1 MKNTKSNFVIKI
13 SVIATLGGFLFG
25 YDTAVISGAISSL
38 EHFFV
43 KPLMLNENESN
54 ALLGFIVSSA
64 LLGCVIGSALSGYVS
79 QKFGRKKGL
88 LIAAFFFLVSAIGS
102 SIPELGFRT
111 IGTNG
116 DSVLIQFIVYRLF
129 SGIGI
134 GLASVL
140 SPMYIAEIAPSK
152 VRGELVSWNQLA
164 IVSGILIVYLINYSI
179 SLHGDISWNQQW
191 GWRWMFASSAIP
203 AALFFIM
210 LWFVP
215 ESPRWLLLQKRDV
228 EANIILSKIID
239 EEEMKDEVKL
249 IKNDA
254 AVTSNK
260 LFSYGIV
267 VIIIGIALS
276 AFQQLVGIQVVMYY
290 TPEIFKNMGISSE
303 SAMLQTILVGAV
315 NFIFTIVAI
324 KLVDKTGRKPLLLI
338 GSTLMALCMFV
349 LGSCFYFGSFGLPA
363 VICVLGFVASFAFSW
378 GPVTWVLLSEVFPN
392 TIRSKAL
399 SIAVAV
405 QWISNYL
412 VSFLFP
418 LLDKNSVL
426 VNTFHHAFS
435 FWIFGTMALLS
446 FIFVYKYVP
455 ETKKLTLEEIELI
468 WEKKQLKTSKEN
480 NY

>member
-1 MKNTKSNFVIKI
+1 MQKSKSSFVVKI
-13 SVIATLGGFLFG
+13 SIIATLGGFLFG

-43 KPLMLNENESN
+43 KPLLLNENESN

-79 QKFGRKKGL
+79 QRFGRKRGL

-102 SIPELGFRT
+102 SIPELGFRA

-116 DSVLIQFIVYRLF
+116 DSVLIQFIFYRLF

-140 SPMYIAEIAPSK
+140 SPMYIAEIAPSN

-164 IVSGILIVYLINYSI
+164 IVSGILIVYFINYFI
-179 SLHGDISWNQQW
+179 SLHGDIIWNQQW

-215 ESPRWLLLQKRDV
+215 ESPRWLLLQKRND
-228 EANIILSKIID
+228 EANSILSKIIGD
-239 EEEMKDEVKL
+239 EEMKEEIKL
-249 IKNDA
+249 INIEAK
-254 AVTSNK
+254 VTSNK
-260 LFSYGIV
+260 LFSYGV
-267 VIIIGIALS
+267 FVIIIGVVMS
-276 AFQQLVGIQVVMYY
+276 AFQQLVGIQVIMYY

-303 SAMLQTILVGAV
+303 SAMFQTILVGAI
-315 NFIFTIVAI
+315 NFIFTLVAI

-338 GSTLMALCMFV
+338 GSTLMALSMFI
-349 LGSCFYFGSFGLPA
+349 LGCCFFFGYFGLLA
-363 VICVLGFVASFAFSW
+363 IICVLSFVASFAFSW
-378 GPVTWVLLSEVFPN
+378 GPITWVLLSEVFPN

-405 QWISNYL
+405 QWITNYL

-418 LLDKNSVL
+418 VLDKNSAL
-426 VNTFHHAFS
+426 VNAFHHAFS
-435 FWIFGTMALLS
+435 FWIFGTMALIS
-446 FIFVYKYVP
+446 FLFVLVYIP
-455 ETKKLTLEEIELI
+455 ETKKLSLEEIEKI
-468 WEKKQLKTSKEN
+468 WENKQLKTKKK
-480 NY
+480 

>member
-215 ESPRWLLLQKRDV
+215 ESPRWLLLQKRND
-228 EANIILSKIID
+228 EANSILSKIIG
-239 EEEMKDEVKL
+239 EVEMEKEIKL
-249 IKNDA
+249 INIDA
-254 AVTSNK
+254 IASSNK
-260 LFSYGIV
+260 LFSYGVI
-267 VIIIGIALS
+267 VIIIGVAMS

-290 TPEIFKNMGISSE
+290 TPEIFKNMGNSSE
-303 SAMLQTILVGAV
+303 SAMFQTILVGAV
-315 NFIFTIVAI
+315 NFIFTLVAI

-338 GSTLMALCMFV
+338 GSTLMALSMFV
-349 LGSCFYFGSFGLPA
+349 LGCCFYFGSFGLLA

-399 SIAVAV
+399 SIVVAV
-405 QWISNYL
+405 QWITNYL

-418 LLDKNSVL
+418 VLDKNSVL

-446 FIFVYKYVP
+446 FLFVFRYVP
-455 ETKKLTLEEIELI
+455 ETKELSLEEIEKI
-468 WEKKQLKTSKEN
+468 WGNKQLKKSKK
-480 NY
+480 